1 MKNNWKIFKLGVYI
15 FALPLVATAAASAH
29 SWMTS
34 STTMLAMPAPAVV
47 TNSSVTTINALRNHT
62 ITINEDGEVQGRVA
76 SINHK
81 SKAAKG
87 ISDAAVYFIQDGKI
101 AQKDYVNED
110 GTFAVSGLKEGVYSF
125 VAAGEFSFATCGV
138 NVVKTEGTEKYL
150 EVAAITPNVKEVRDL
165 ITAELPKTIR
175 QEVRSKLGDQSVAN
189 VQGSNRVELEGDVL
203 RGQVVSLFN
212 EKLTGKTKAHLYRST
227 EKIAEF
233 EIESDGTFE
242 VSDVQP
248 GVHDIVVIGSDGM
261 AAVSFEAVAGIDEES
276 TDSYY
281 TALQDTLFSNF
292 AVALAPQCDC
302 GAATGCCGG
311 GSDAII
317 YGDSPSGFLG
327 NRLGRGISGGGC
339 CGGAGNFSGFGGGCC
354 GGGIGLGGR
363 FGSLFGGGGIGGRR
377 LLLPLLAAGIA
388 IPLAIGDSSPTDVN

>member
-1 MKNNWKIFKLGVYI
+1 MKNNLKIFKLGVYI

-29 SWMTS
+29 QWMTS
-34 STTMLAMPAPAVV
+34 STILAMPAPAVV

-87 ISDAAVYFIQDGKI
+87 ISDAAIYFIQNGKI

-110 GTFAVSGLKEGVYSF
+110 GTFAVSGLNEGVYSF

-138 NVVKTEGTEKYL
+138 NVVKSEGAEKYL

-165 ITAELPKTIR
+165 LTAELPKTIR
-175 QEVRSKLGDQSVAN
+175 QEVRSRIGEQSVAN
-189 VQGSNRVELEGDVL
+189 VQGSNRVELEGDLL
-203 RGQVVSLFN
+203 RGQIVSLFD
-212 EKLTGKTKAHLYRST
+212 EKLTGMTKAHLFRST

-233 EIESDGTFE
+233 EIGTDGTFE
-242 VSDVQP
+242 VSDIKP
-248 GVHDIVVIGSDGM
+248 GVHDIVVIGADGM

-276 TDSYY
+276 TDAYV
-281 TALQDTLFSNF
+281 ALQDTLFSNF

-311 GSDAII
+311 GSDAIV
-317 YGDSPSGFLG
+317 YGDSPSSFLG

-339 CGGAGNFSGFGGGCC
+339 CGGAGNSVELVADLVACSVVESVADVYCFLCSQPES
-354 GGGIGLGGR
+354 R
-363 FGSLFGGGGIGGRR
+363 FL
-377 LLLPLLAAGIA
+377 
-388 IPLAIGDSSPTDVN
+388 